1 MRTKNSMT
9 VKNGKK
15 GAAANNGFGV
25 MAALRIYPDR
35 YNIAERHI
43 QLTNKS

>member
-1 MRTKNSMT
+1 MT

-25 MAALRIYPDR
+25 MAALLLYPHR
-35 YNIAERHI
+35 YNIGQRHI
-43 QLTNKS
+43 QLTNISQL